1 MLEKIFDAHNKWI
14 NTVLKFGCSQEE
26 AEDIVGDMYCIIGKM
41 LTKGLD
47 ISYGDD
53 VNYYYIYLTLKT
65 SFLQLKKRKEKE
77 GKKSIDLVYNLE
89 SGEYIDFETEN
100 NKVEDELER
109 LHWYDRKVYN
119 MIQNDYTITEL
130 SNKTTISYHSLYNTF
145 RKVKKRL
152 KQKINK

>member
-1 MLEKIFDAHNKWI
+1 MLEKIFNAHNKWI

-100 NKVEDELER
+100 NKVEDELKR

-119 MIQNDYTITEL
+119 MIQNEYTITEL

>member
-1 MLEKIFDAHNKWI
+1 MLEKIFNAHNKWI

-119 MIQNDYTITEL
+119 MIQNEYTITEL

-145 RKVKKRL
+145 RKVKNRL

>member
-1 MLEKIFDAHNKWI
+1 MLEKIFTSHKKWI
-14 NTVLKFGCSQEE
+14 NTVLKFGCSKEE

-41 LTKGLD
+41 LSKGLD

-119 MIQNDYTITEL
+119 MIQNEYTITEL
-130 SNKTTISYHSLYNTF
+130 SDKTTISYHSLYNTF

>member
-1 MLEKIFDAHNKWI
+1 MLEKIFNAHNKWI

>member
-1 MLEKIFDAHNKWI
+1 MLEKIFNAHNKWI

-119 MIQNDYTITEL
+119 MIQNEYTITEL
-130 SNKTTISYHSLYNTF
+130 SDKTTISYHSLYNTF

>member
-1 MLEKIFDAHNKWI
+1 MLEKIFNAHNKWI
-14 NTVLKFGCSQEE
+14 NTVLKFGCSKEE

>member
-119 MIQNDYTITEL
+119 MIQNEYTITEL

>member
-1 MLEKIFDAHNKWI
+1 MLEKIFNAHNKWI

-119 MIQNDYTITEL
+119 MIQNEYTITEL

>member
-119 MIQNDYTITEL
+119 MIQNEYTITEL
-130 SNKTTISYHSLYNTF
+130 SNNTTISYHSLYNTF
-145 RKVKKRL
+145 RKVKKS
-152 KQKINK
+152 

>member
-14 NTVLKFGCSQEE
+14 NTVLKFGCSKEE

-119 MIQNDYTITEL
+119 MIQNEYTITEL

>member
-1 MLEKIFDAHNKWI
+1 MLEKIFNAHNKWI

-89 SGEYIDFETEN
+89 SGDYIDFETEN

-119 MIQNDYTITEL
+119 MIQNEYTITEL

>member
-1 MLEKIFDAHNKWI
+1 MLEKIFNAHNKWI

-41 LTKGLD
+41 LSKGLD

-109 LHWYDRKVYN
+109 LHWYYRKVYN
-119 MIQNDYTITEL
+119 MIQNEYTITEL